1 MILLRAHRP
10 GFLSTIQDLGR
21 PGYLKEGL
29 PPSGALDEPAFL
41 AANLLVGNPI
51 EAAALELT
59 LWGGE
64 WECLAGGWAAIAGA
78 DMKGRLNGE
87 PIGNWRSLQL
97 SRGDRLELGSC
108 RNGCR
113 TYFALEGGI
122 EGTLVLGS
130 RSTYLRAGLGGLQG
144 RAIQS
149 GDLLLARTKQ
159 ERGEQSSQL
168 WEEEQPGQQKVPRA
182 LEQSSIPNYPD
193 PCILRVLWGP
203 QEERFPA
210 ELRAVFSSS
219 AYRVSER
226 HDRMGVRLE
235 GSSLAPPKGSDLLS
249 QAIPPGAVQIPPDG
263 QPMVMLADRQTTG
276 GYAVIATVLG
286 ADLWKAGQMKA
297 GDVVRFHPVPLEEAR
312 TAWRDF
318 RAYLSQLPIHFYSL

>member
-1 MILLRAHRP
+1 RAHRP

-21 PGYLKEGL
+21 PGCLKEGL
-29 PPSGALDEPAFL
+29 PPSGALDELAFRL
-41 AANLLVGNPI
+41 ANLLVGNPI

-64 WECLAGGWAAIAGA
+64 WECLAGGWVAIAGA
-78 DMKGRLNGE
+78 EMGAQLNGQ
-87 PIGNWRSLQL
+87 PVANWRSLRL
-97 SRGDRLELGSC
+97 ARGDRLELRSC

-113 TYFALEGGI
+113 AYLALQGGI

-130 RSTYLRAGLGGLQG
+130 RSTYLRAGLGGLEG
-144 RAIQS
+144 RAIQA
-149 GDLLLARTKQ
+149 GDLLLSRTAQ
-159 ERGEQSSQL
+159 ERGEQSASP
-168 WEEEQPGQQKVPRA
+168 WEEERSA
-182 LEQSSIPNYPD
+182 LILDQSSIPIYPNQWT
-193 PCILRVLWGP
+193 LRFLWGP

-210 ELRAVFSSS
+210 EMRAVFSGS

-235 GSSLAPPKGSDLLS
+235 GSSLALLGGSDLLS
-249 QAIPPGAVQIPPDG
+249 QAIPPGAVQIPADG
-263 QPMVMLADRQTTG
+263 QPIMMLADRQTTG

-297 GDVVRFHPVPLEEAR
+297 GDGIHFQPVALEEAR
-312 TAWRDF
+312 TAWRDYQAF
-318 RAYLSQLPIHFYSL
+318 LSELSVHLHPLPNKSGT